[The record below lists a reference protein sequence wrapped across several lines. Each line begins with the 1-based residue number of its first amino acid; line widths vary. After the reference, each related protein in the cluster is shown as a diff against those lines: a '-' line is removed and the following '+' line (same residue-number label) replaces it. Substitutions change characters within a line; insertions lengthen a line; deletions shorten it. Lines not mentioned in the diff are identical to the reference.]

1 MVGEREFYGKH
12 RDKTLLRP
20 SGFGGQAKLPKLPKG
35 LHNRAR

>member
-20 SGFGGQAKLPKLPKG
+20 SGFGGQAEVEKKNLINHG
-35 LHNRAR
+35 ERS